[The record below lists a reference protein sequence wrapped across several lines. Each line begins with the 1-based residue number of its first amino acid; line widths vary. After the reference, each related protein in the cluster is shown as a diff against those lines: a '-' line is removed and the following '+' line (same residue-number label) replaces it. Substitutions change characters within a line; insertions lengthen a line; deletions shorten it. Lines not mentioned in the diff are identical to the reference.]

1 LRSGAEIPSSYYFNL
16 ATWHTI
22 NQAYTRKSVTQLADL
37 ARDAAEPARIA
48 RLQNLIEDRAGHWL
62 AMQVEGAKIALSDA
76 DMVNLQLDRLSPPE
90 SLDIARAQFEAAI
103 AQLVEQVATTVG
115 KLFADAGVRPADVDT
130 VFFTGGSSGV
140 GLLRA
145 RIGAMV
151 PDARR
156 VEGDLFGSIGT
167 GLALDALR
175 KFG

>member
-1 LRSGAEIPSSYYFNL
+1 
-16 ATWHTI
+16 
-22 NQAYTRKSVTQLADL
+22 
-37 ARDAAEPARIA
+37 
-48 RLQNLIEDRAGHWL
+48 
-62 AMQVEGAKIALSDA
+62 MQVEGAKIALSDA